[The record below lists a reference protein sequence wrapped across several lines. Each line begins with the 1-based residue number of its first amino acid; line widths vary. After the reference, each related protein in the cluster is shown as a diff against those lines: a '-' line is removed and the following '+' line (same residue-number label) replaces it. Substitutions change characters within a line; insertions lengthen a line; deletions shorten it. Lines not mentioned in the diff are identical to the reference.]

1 MQLIATCAF
10 GLEKLVY
17 QEIKRLGLWV
27 DKTED
32 GRVTF
37 QGEAAD
43 LVRAN
48 LWLRTADRVHI
59 RLAEFPARTFDELF
73 DQSYALDWTGILP
86 PGASFPVL
94 CTTTRSALHNEPAI
108 QSIVKKSI
116 VKKLQPR
123 HPGQE
128 QIPETGP
135 TYSIMTRFHNDIC
148 TLSLDSSGESL
159 HKRGYRTESNQAP
172 IKETLAAAMVLL
184 SDWATTSQKI
194 QTPTPP
200 PTRTLID
207 PFCGSGTILIEAAM
221 IALNI
226 APGVNRQFAFDSWPE
241 YQALDLRALRYQA
254 ASQSLLDTP
263 DSSAP
268 TPRLQIYGYD
278 IDALSVKIAQANSTR
293 AGLEKVL
300 HFAKNDFRTLDFA
313 RMENVTII
321 TNPPYGERLATTE
334 EATAIYRDLG
344 EKFRQTSE
352 SSLYIITPDT
362 NFELLFGARAA
373 KNRKLFNGNI
383 KCYLYQYP
391 TSPGI
396 NSANSTKGF

>member
-17 QEIKRLGLWV
+17 HDIKKLGLWV
-27 DKTED
+27 EGTED

-37 QGEAAD
+37 QGEPAD
-43 LVRAN
+43 IVRAN

-59 RLAEFPARTFDELF
+59 KLAEFPARTFDELF

-94 CTTTRSALHNEPAI
+94 CTTTRSTLHNEPSI

-116 VKKLQPR
+116 VKKLQSR
-123 HPGQE
+123 HPGE
-128 QIPETGP
+128 TQIPETGP

-148 TLSLDSSGESL
+148 TLSIDTSGDSL

-184 SDWATTSQKI
+184 SDW
-194 QTPTPP
+194 TPE
-200 PTRTLID
+200 RTLVD

-226 APGVNRQFAFDSWPE
+226 APGLNRQFTFESWPDF
-241 YQALDLRALRYQA
+241 QKLDLRALRHEA
-254 ASQSLLDTP
+254 AEQSLQN
-263 DSSAP
+263 SSAA
-268 TPRLQIYGYD
+268 PRLQIYGYD

-293 AGLEKVL
+293 AGLERHV
-300 HFAKNDFRTLDFA
+300 HFAKSDFRTLDFSK
-313 RMENVTII
+313 MSNTTII

-334 EATAIYRDLG
+334 EAAAIYRDLG
-344 EKFRQTSE
+344 EKFRQTTE

-362 NFELLFGARAA
+362 NFELLFAQKAT

-391 TSPGI
+391 GKE
-396 NSANSTKGF
+396 NANQ